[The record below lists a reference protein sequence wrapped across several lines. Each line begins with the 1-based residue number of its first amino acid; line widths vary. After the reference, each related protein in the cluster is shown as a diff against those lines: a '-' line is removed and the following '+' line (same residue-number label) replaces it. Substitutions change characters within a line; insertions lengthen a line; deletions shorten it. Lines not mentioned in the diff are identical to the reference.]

1 MAVKLKAGSIDD
13 FSGSMAKAMVNA
25 FRAEW
30 PKVMGEDSEP
40 PEMTEEMKLLFVAIA
55 RGVVDHLVA
64 REAAFQLE
72 FVPQSHLH
80 TYGSILNPHNTDAT
94 AISLPTGIHIEKE

>member
-1 MAVKLKAGSIDD
+1 
-13 FSGSMAKAMVNA
+13 KAMVNA

-55 RGVVDHLVA
+55 RGVVDHLV
-64 REAAFQLE
+64 EMKGAFQLE
-72 FVPQSHLH
+72 FTEQGHKHLYGVYH
-80 TYGSILNPHNTDAT
+80 TPTSEVKLNLA
-94 AISLPTGIHIEKE
+94 TGIDIKKE